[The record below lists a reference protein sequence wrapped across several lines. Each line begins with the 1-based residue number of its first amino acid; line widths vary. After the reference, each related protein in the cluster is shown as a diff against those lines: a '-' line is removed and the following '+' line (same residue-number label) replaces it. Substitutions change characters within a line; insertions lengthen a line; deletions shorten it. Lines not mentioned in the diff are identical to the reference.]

1 MSSHNCNLLNVR
13 PSQLFVHSGHLYKL
27 MKPGSDFF
35 SIRKPTE
42 ERHWGRQTYSDPTI
56 SDSLL
61 HIHFKLW
68 LCFSSGQVLQL
79 TGKGLYFPPLRAT
92 IVPVEIPAY
101 KIKKATYGLFR
112 EGEHWVARSLP
123 EPNSSQQP
131 LFCLPCK
138 DARKLKGCKRWAWQP
153 LAPDSQQERI
163 PGFPSKPQP
172 AEPSGE
178 HGTQSLA
185 SVMSVL

>member
-13 PSQLFVHSGHLYKL
+13 PSQLFIHSGHLYKL

-101 KIKKATYGLFR
+101 KIKKATDGLFR
-112 EGEHWVARSLP
+112 EGEHWAARSLP

-138 DARKLKGCKRWAWQP
+138 WQGSSKDARKGR
-153 LAPDSQQERI
+153 DE
-163 PGFPSKPQP
+163 PGS
-172 AEPSGE
+172 
-178 HGTQSLA
+178 H
-185 SVMSVL
+185 